1 MAHAG
6 LYLPIA
12 KHTMIQGLAPLALV
26 ATALTMEFAH
36 RYPHFA
42 GAKIP
47 KASAW
52 HAIKDMLCINK
63 SVFHWAALQI

>member
-47 KASAW
+47 KVSA
-52 HAIKDMLCINK
+52 
-63 SVFHWAALQI
+63 